1 MDTYTTFAYA
11 ASRNLTLTYST
22 SFGISSRLFS
32 KSIRRHIYAIY
43 GLVRIADEIVDTYP
57 GTDRRQQLDSFE
69 AETYIAIRS
78 GYSTNP
84 IIHAFSLTVR
94 EYGIKKKL
102 ITAFFKSMRMDL
114 DPKVYTETLYKTYI
128 YGSAEVIG
136 LMCLRIFCDK
146 DETLYSSLESGAK
159 ALGAAYQKI
168 NFLRDLAADY
178 KQLGRLY
185 FPGLT
190 FDSFNDKTKQTIIK
204 DIRKDIALA
213 SDSLMRLPKS
223 SRIAVS
229 TSLAYYLKL
238 LDKLAQLPANEI
250 KKKRVRI
257 NNTHKLLLLGS
268 ALLHE
273 RGTK

>member
-238 LDKLAQLPANEI
+238 LDKLAQLPASEI

-268 ALLHE
+268 AILHE

>member
-268 ALLHE
+268 AILHE